1 MPRES
6 AKLKV
11 AVAQIESVVG
21 DLDANLRKHVD
32 VIDEARRQG
41 VQLLLF
47 PELSL
52 TGYIASKDALGC
64 AIYRTDPLV
73 GEIAKAS
80 GDMCTVF
87 GCIEEGPGAQFHN
100 ACLAVRDGKLVFLH
114 HKVNLP
120 TYGALEEGKHFAAGR
135 YVETFAVEPPWRA
148 SILICADLWNPA
160 LVHLAAVH
168 GTTVL
173 MAPISSAV
181 EAVGIEFDNADGWD
195 RCLGFYAMIYGMPVM
210 VANRVG
216 VEGDLHFWG
225 GSRVLDPFGRT
236 VARAGNSGEAL
247 VSAELDYHAVR
258 QARYRL
264 PTVRDSNLDLI
275 LRETARLVR
284 TVGVP
289 EAVRDS

>member
-1 MPRES
+1 MSEP

-11 AVAQIESVVG
+11 AVAQVESVVG
-21 DLDANLRKHVD
+21 DLAANLRKHLD
-32 VIDEARRQG
+32 VIAEARGHG

-52 TGYIASKDALGC
+52 TGYIAGKDALGC
-64 AIYRTDPLV
+64 AIRRTDPMV
-73 GEIAKAS
+73 REIAAAS
-80 GDMCTVF
+80 GEMCTVF
-87 GCIEEGPGAQFHN
+87 GCIEEGPAAQFHN
-100 ACLAVRDGKLVFLH
+100 TCLAVRRGGLAFLH

-135 YVETFAVEPPWRA
+135 YVETFALESTWRA
-148 SILICADLWNPA
+148 AVLICADLWNPA

-173 MAPISSAV
+173 MAPISSAI

-195 RCLGFYAMIYGMPVM
+195 RVLGFYAMIYGMPVM

-216 VEGDLHFWG
+216 AEGDLHFWG
-225 GSRVLDPFGRT
+225 GSRILDPFGRI
-236 VARAGNSGEAL
+236 VARAGTKEEAL
-247 VSAELDYHAVR
+247 ITGVLDYQNVR

-264 PTVRDSNLDLI
+264 PTLRDSNLDLI
-275 LRETARLVR
+275 LRETERLVH

-289 EAVRDS
+289 VSVRDD

>member
-1 MPRES
+1 MPEP

-21 DLDANLRKHVD
+21 DLEANLRKHLD
-32 VIDEARRQG
+32 VIAEARRQG
-41 VQLLLF
+41 ARLVLF

-52 TGYIASKDALGC
+52 TGYIAGKDALAC
-64 AIYRTDPLV
+64 AITRTDPMV
-73 GEIAKAS
+73 RQIAAAS

-87 GCIEEGPGAQFHN
+87 GCIEEGPAAQFHN
-100 ACLAVRDGKLVFLH
+100 ACLAVKGGTLVFLH

-135 YVETFAVEPPWRA
+135 YVETFALAPPWRA
-148 SILICADLWNPA
+148 SIMICADLWNPA

-181 EAVGIEFDNADGWD
+181 EAVGIDFDNADGWE
-195 RCLGFYAMIYGMPVM
+195 RVLAFYAMIYGLPMM

-216 VEGDLHFWG
+216 AEGDLHFWG
-225 GSRVLDPFGRT
+225 GSRILDPFGRV
-236 VARAGNSGEAL
+236 VARAGTKEEAL
-247 VSAELDYHAVR
+247 ITGELDYRNVR
-258 QARYRL
+258 EARYRL
-264 PTVRDSNLDLI
+264 PTLRDSNLDLI
-275 LRETARLVR
+275 LRETERLVR
-284 TVGVP
+284 IVGVP
-289 EAVRDS
+289 ESIRDD

>member
-1 MPRES
+1 MHEH

-21 DLDANLRKHVD
+21 DLSANLRKHLD
-32 VIDEARRQG
+32 VIAEARAAG
-41 VQLLLF
+41 TDLLLF

-52 TGYIASKDALGC
+52 TGYIAGKDALAC
-64 AIYRTDPLV
+64 AILRTDPMV
-73 GEIAKAS
+73 REIAAAS
-80 GDMCTVF
+80 GAMYTVF
-87 GCIEEGPGAQFHN
+87 GCIEEGPAAQFHN
-100 ACLAVRDGKLVFLH
+100 ACFAVRNGGLVFLH

-135 YVETFAVEPPWRA
+135 YVETFALAPRWRA

-181 EAVGIEFDNADGWD
+181 EAVGIEFDNAEGWD
-195 RCLGFYAMIYGMPVM
+195 RVLGFYAMIYGMPAM

-216 VEGDLHFWG
+216 EEGDLHFWG
-225 GSRVLDPFGRT
+225 GSRILDPFGRI
-236 VARAGNSGEAL
+236 VAKAGKEEAL
-247 VSAELDYHAVR
+247 ITGVLDYQNVR

-264 PTVRDSNLDLI
+264 PTLRDSNLDLI
-275 LRETARLVR
+275 LRETERLVR

-289 EAVRDS
+289 VTVRND